1 VRAKPPLS
9 PHKPDTRFPP
19 ARYNLDAHLSPF
31 LASLAV
37 PCPSG
42 GMKLRT
48 WGAFLRDTLHVFK
61 TVFSLGGAQSESMKL
76 RTWGRYVRLRT
87 IFAAEPVNPDQ
98 LPKVR
103 IPYGR
108 RSGTGKGRE
117 AGAAPG
123 FSRKK
128 PLNVARRGAAGGV
141 EEDARANC

>member
-1 VRAKPPLS
+1 MRATPPLS
-9 PHKPDTRFPP
+9 PHKPDARFSP

-48 WGAFLRDTLHVFK
+48 WGAFLHDTSHVYNHFL
-61 TVFSLGGAQSESMKL
+61 SLRGALSESMKL

-87 IFAAEPVNPDQ
+87 IFAAEPVDPDQ

-103 IPYGR
+103 IPYER
-108 RSGTGKGRE
+108 RSGTGDGGEALRE
-117 AGAAPG
+117 TDTFKTLGLAGTSP
-123 FSRKK
+123 
-128 PLNVARRGAAGGV
+128 
-141 EEDARANC
+141 RALPEKNL